1 MNVAMAPREQQP
13 GKYRTALV
21 LAVIAA
27 AFFIAVIVRHWPW

>member
-1 MNVAMAPREQQP
+1 MSVAMAEDP

-21 LAVIAA
+21 LAAIAA

>member
-1 MNVAMAPREQQP
+1 MSIAMAPREQP

-21 LAVIAA
+21 LVAIAA

>member
-1 MNVAMAPREQQP
+1 MSLAMAPREQP

-27 AFFIAVIVRHWPW
+27 AFFTAVIVRHWPW

>member
-1 MNVAMAPREQQP
+1 MSTAMAPREHP

-27 AFFIAVIVRHWPW
+27 AFFVAVIVKHWPW